1 MKFHGMGLVCNGS
14 VTRSFLARL
23 PSLLAR
29 LGPVKASTFRIARQ
43 IAHSL
48 HAGQAA
54 SHYSALEPCPMIW
67 FAIPDSSLDRT
78 LRDFVAQTPLD
89 KPMVVLCE
97 SARASSVPA
106 PLAGIGARVVWL
118 HPIPE
123 SRERLFVAEGHSAP
137 LRVLQRLLAED
148 GRKLIELK
156 PGGRPVF
163 FAGIYF
169 ASALLLPWFAAAI
182 ESLRASGLTRA
193 EAAAVGENLAAR
205 TLRRYVK
212 AGDRAWKSKIAPALR
227 HVLEQDL
234 EPMRRIN
241 PRLAELYEK
250 GVRAALQKFDTKLNA
265 NPVNTKLAAKP
276 MNGPSS
282 HPTSR
287 P

>member
-1 MKFHGMGLVCNGS
+1 MKFEGMGLVCNGS
-14 VTRSFLARL
+14 TTRSFLARL
-23 PSLLAR
+23 PPLLAR
-29 LGPVKASTFRIARQ
+29 LGPVKASAFRIARQ
-43 IAHSL
+43 ISHSL
-48 HAGQAA
+48 HAGQAV

-89 KPMVVLCE
+89 EPMVVLCE

-118 HPIPE
+118 HPVPE
-123 SRERLFVAEGHSAP
+123 SRERLFVAEGHPAT

-156 PGGRPVF
+156 PGGRPLF

-169 ASALLLPWFAAAI
+169 ASTLLIAWFAGAI

-193 EAAAVGENLAAR
+193 EAAAVVENVGTR
-205 TLRRYVK
+205 TLRRYAK
-212 AGDRAWKSKIAPALR
+212 SGDRGWNRKIAMVLR

-241 PRLAELYEK
+241 PQLADLYEK
-250 GVRAALQKFDTKLNA
+250 GIRAALQKFDTKSN
-265 NPVNTKLAAKP
+265 AKP
-276 MNGPSS
+276 
-282 HPTSR
+282 
-287 P
+287 

>member
-1 MKFHGMGLVCNGS
+1 MKFHPIGLVCNGS
-14 VTRSFLARL
+14 ATRSFLARL
-23 PSLLAR
+23 PALLAR

-43 IAHSL
+43 ISHSL
-48 HAGQAA
+48 RAGQAV

-67 FAIPDSSLDRT
+67 FAIPDSILDRT

-97 SARASSVPA
+97 SARASAVPA

-118 HPIPE
+118 HPVPE

-137 LRVLQRLLAED
+137 LRVLHRLLAED

-156 PGGRPVF
+156 PGGRPLF

-169 ASALLLPWFAAAI
+169 ASAVLLPWFAGAI

-193 EAAAVGENLAAR
+193 EAAAVGENLGAR

-212 AGDRAWKSKIAPALR
+212 AGDRAWDRRIAPALR
-227 HVLEQDL
+227 HILEQDL
-234 EPMRRIN
+234 EPIRRIN
-241 PRLAELYEK
+241 AQLAELYEK
-250 GVRAALQKFDTKLNA
+250 GIRAALQKFDTKFSGK
-265 NPVNTKLAAKP
+265 PVRVKA
-276 MNGPSS
+276 
-282 HPTSR
+282 
-287 P
+287 